1 MAMQRLSR
9 IKQLAHA
16 YIVFPSAV
24 HNRLEH
30 SLGTLT
36 LAGRLC
42 DQLQISG
49 MVKKAVRAAA
59 LLHDVGHGPFSHLF
73 EEVMR
78 FVNGEDYSHENVT
91 RLIIE
96 QDREV
101 SRTLGKLRQHVLNVF
116 DGNSLAS
123 EIVSSSLDADK
134 LDYLRRDSYH
144 TGVAYGVFDLE
155 RIVRTVCKV
164 HEADRD
170 YIAIDEKG
178 KDALESYR
186 LARYSMHVQVY
197 EHHTRLVADDMFLKA
212 VIKAITDGFLARDYF
227 DASNPQTFLDKY
239 KELDDATIEHY
250 ILQNGQGVAKKL
262 IEDLRARR
270 LLKRAFVLPL
280 TKEGVPN
287 ALRRE
292 RLITMTKDE
301 IKHSEQKIAGEVGIE
316 PEMVIVHLQSVNI
329 KLYERFEQSIGKK
342 DKPIL
347 IRKRDGTIA
356 SFDEE
361 SPISATMNPIRRLF
375 VFCPAKYV
383 PDVEKIA
390 KDIFQPA

>member
-1 MAMQRLSR
+1 MQRLAR

-30 SLGTLT
+30 SLGTLN

-42 DQLQISG
+42 DQLRISG
-49 MVKKAVRAAA
+49 TEKKAVRAAA

-91 RLIIE
+91 RMIIE
-96 QDREV
+96 QDAQVKRA
-101 SRTLGKLRQHVLNVF
+101 LGQLRQAVLGVF

-134 LDYLRRDSYH
+134 LDYLRRDSHH
-144 TGVAYGVFDLE
+144 TGVAYGIFDLE
-155 RIVRTVCKV
+155 RIVRTVCRV

-212 VIKAITDGFLARDYF
+212 VIKSIVEGYLSKDYF
-227 DASNPQTFLDKY
+227 DATNSKTFLDKY
-239 KELDDATIEHY
+239 KELDDASIEHY
-250 ILQNGQGVAKKL
+250 ILQNAHGVAKEL

-292 RLITMTKDE
+292 RLISMTKDA
-301 IKHSEQKIAGEVGIE
+301 IKESEQKIAGEIGIE
-316 PEMVIVHLQSVNI
+316 PEKVIVHLQSVNI

-342 DKPIL
+342 EKPIL
-347 IRKRDGTIA
+347 VRKRDGTIA

-361 SPISATMNPIRRLF
+361 SPISASMNPIRRLF

-383 PDVEKIA
+383 PDVGKMS

>member
-1 MAMQRLSR
+1 MQRLAR

-16 YIVFPSAV
+16 YVVFPSAV

-42 DQLQISG
+42 DQLRITG
-49 MVKKAVRAAA
+49 TEKKAVRAAA

-91 RLIIE
+91 RMIIE
-96 QDREV
+96 HDSKVR
-101 SRTLGKLRQHVLNVF
+101 RALGKLREYVLGVF

-144 TGVAYGVFDLE
+144 TGVAYGIFDLE
-155 RIVRTVCKV
+155 RIVRTVCRV
-164 HEADRD
+164 HETDRD

-197 EHHTRLVADDMFLKA
+197 EHHTRLVADDKFLKA
-212 VIKAITDGFLARDYF
+212 VIKSIKDGYLSKDYF
-227 DASNPQTFLDKY
+227 DASNPETFLTKY
-239 KELDDATIEHY
+239 EELDDASIEHY
-250 ILQNGQGVAKKL
+250 ILQNAHGVAKEL
-262 IEDLRARR
+262 IQDIRARR

-280 TKEGVPN
+280 TKDGVPN

-292 RLITMTKDE
+292 RLISMTKDA
-301 IKHSEQKIAGEVGIE
+301 IKQNEEKMAREVGID
-316 PEMVIVHLQSVNI
+316 PERVIVHLQSVNI

-347 IRKRDGTIA
+347 VRKRDGAIA

-361 SPISATMNPIRRLF
+361 SPISASMNPIRRLF
-375 VFCPAKYV
+375 VFCPEEHLH
-383 PDVEKIA
+383 DVGKIA
-390 KDIFQPA
+390 IDIFQPA